1 MNGTISLLPLRVNS
15 RHTNSI
21 IAHVNV
27 PFLILNLENSKSFV
41 VSGAPWVYLFSVL
54 SMMFAFLVWCIEGNL
69 NGLFS
74 LRNLNCWTFAI
85 NPWKSFL
92 GSLGFFYYCLKASCC
107 PIFAATTMWH
117 SSDFLK
123 VSVPAKNMV
132 DKECWLFFSSVVFV
146 RYRSRSTIRHDFA
159 SLLFYLSRLGAFT
172 SGQDGVLSISTFPCE
187 LIGQFR
193 YFKIQ
198 L

>member
-74 LRNLNCWTFAI
+74 LRNLNCWTVAI

-117 SSDFLK
+117 SSDFLE

-132 DKECWLFFSSVVFV
+132 DKECWLFFSIVLCLSATDPARPLDMILHPSFF
-146 RYRSRSTIRHDFA
+146 IFHDWA
-159 SLLFYLSRLGAFT
+159 HLL
-172 SGQDGVLSISTFPCE
+172 QDKTGSFP
-187 LIGQFR
+187 
-193 YFKIQ
+193 
-198 L
+198 